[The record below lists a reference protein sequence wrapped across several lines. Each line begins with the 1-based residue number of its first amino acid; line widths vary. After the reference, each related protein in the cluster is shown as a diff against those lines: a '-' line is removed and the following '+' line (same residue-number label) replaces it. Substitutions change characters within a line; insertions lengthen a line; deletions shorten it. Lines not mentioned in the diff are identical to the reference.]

1 MTTRR
6 SYTIMV
12 VPHARAEFRK
22 FKITHRALVAAASGA
37 ALLAVSGVLLPFFL
51 FRSLSQSSRLE
62 RLTQENAGLRE
73 ANTRFDASLAE
84 LKEQVTDF
92 ENKAYKFALMAGVEE
107 LPGGRQAAGGADL
120 SGLPSGAPSVKY
132 LRQELNALRE
142 RTQALQGAYSILEK
156 AYQDQS
162 LLLASTPSI
171 KPVKGILG
179 HGFGWRRDPFTGQRE
194 FHKGIDISA
203 PTGRDVVAPADGI
216 VIKVT
221 REAGYGKVIYLS
233 HGNGITTR
241 YGHLSEYNV
250 RLGQKVKRGDTIAF
264 VGSSGRS
271 TGPHLHYEVLVHSKK
286 VDPMSYILE
295 DLQSF

>member
-1 MTTRR
+1 
-6 SYTIMV
+6 MV

>member
-1 MTTRR
+1 MTKR

-22 FKITHRALVAAASGA
+22 FKITHRALVASAGGA
-37 ALLAVSGVLLPFFL
+37 ALLAVSGILLPFF
-51 FRSLSQSSRLE
+51 FVRSLAQSSRLG
-62 RLTQENAGLRE
+62 RLAQENAGLRE

-84 LKEQVTDF
+84 LKEQITDF
-92 ENKAYKFALMAGVEE
+92 ENKAYKFALMAGVED

-142 RTQALQGAYSILEK
+142 RTQALQGSYSILEK

-171 KPVKGILG
+171 KPVKGIMG

-194 FHKGIDISA
+194 FHKGVDISA
-203 PTGRDVVAPADGI
+203 PTGRDIVAPADGI

-221 REAGYGKVIYLS
+221 REAGYGKVVYIS
-233 HGNGITTR
+233 HGSGITTR

-250 RLGQKVKRGDTIAF
+250 KLGQRVKRGDTIAF